1 MNRRL
6 IAAATLVLVAGVAVV
21 VFGSARRRDSD
32 HPAPATSSEHGS
44 GIDHAM
50 GAVVAL
56 YHAPDG
62 GTPCET
68 AYNAFKA
75 SQDLATQKNL
85 TPVVLKLA
93 PRDQFLATCGGLP
106 PATQQCM
113 VPLYLAE
120 HRPECVKAKPPQ
132 DVLDSLV
139 QMKHQAE
146 PGSPAAEQQGQSEP
160 PPVASP

>member
-6 IAAATLVLVAGVAVV
+6 VVAAATLVLVAGVAVV
-21 VFGSARRRDSD
+21 VFGSTRNRVEHAA
-32 HPAPATSSEHGS
+32 PAPSSTHGA

-56 YHAPDG
+56 YHAPQG
-62 GTPCET
+62 ATPCET

-75 SQDLATQKNL
+75 SQDLAAQKNL

-106 PATQQCM
+106 PPAQQCL
-113 VPLYLAE
+113 VPLYLSE
-120 HRPECVKAKPPQ
+120 HRSECQKVKPPQ

-139 QMKHQAE
+139 QLKRATE
-146 PGSPAAEQQGQSEP
+146 PGSQSESQEPSEP
-160 PPVASP
+160 PPVAAH

>member
-1 MNRRL
+1 VNKRL

-21 VFGSARRRDSD
+21 VFGSVRRRT
-32 HPAPATSSEHGS
+32 HPAPPAASTSGHGA

-56 YHAPDG
+56 YHAPEG
-62 GTPCET
+62 STSCES

-75 SQDLATQKNL
+75 SLDLSTEKQI
-85 TPVVLKLA
+85 TPVVTKLA
-93 PRDQFLATCGGLP
+93 PRDQFLATCGSLP
-106 PATQQCM
+106 PATQQCL

-120 HRPECVKAKPPQ
+120 HRADCQKAKPPQ

-139 QMKHQAE
+139 QMKHAPE
-146 PGSPAAEQQGQSEP
+146 PGSQSEQQEP
-160 PPVASP
+160 PEPAPVAPH

>member
-21 VFGSARRRDSD
+21 VFGSTRKREQHA
-32 HPAPATSSEHGS
+32 APVTSSGHGA

-56 YHAPDG
+56 YHAPEG
-62 GTPCET
+62 STPCET

-75 SQDLATQKNL
+75 SQDIATQKNL
-85 TPVVLKLA
+85 TPVVIKLA
-93 PRDQFLATCGGLP
+93 PRDQFLATCGALP
-106 PATQQCM
+106 PPTQQCM
-113 VPLYLAE
+113 VPIYLAE
-120 HRPECVKAKPPQ
+120 HRPECVKAKPSQ

-146 PGSPAAEQQGQSEP
+146 PGSPAADQQEMSEP
-160 PPVASP
+160 PPAAAP

>member
-1 MNRRL
+1 MNRQ
-6 IAAATLVLVAGVAVV
+6 IAAAATLVLVAGVAVV
-21 VFGSARRRDSD
+21 VFGSTRRRAV
-32 HPAPATSSEHGS
+32 HPAPAASEDPHAA
-44 GIDHAM
+44 GIDRVM

-75 SQDLATQKNL
+75 SLDLSTEKQL

-93 PRDQFLATCGGLP
+93 PRDQFLATCGGLSP
-106 PATQQCM
+106 VTQQCM
-113 VPLYLAE
+113 VPLYLVD
-120 HRPECVKAKPPQ
+120 HRSECEKAKPPQ

-139 QMKHQAE
+139 TMKHAAE
-146 PGSPAAEQQGQSEP
+146 PGSPGAGQQEMPEP
-160 PPVASP
+160 PPVASH

>member
-1 MNRRL
+1 VNRRL

-21 VFGSARRRDSD
+21 VFGSTRRRE
-32 HPAPATSSEHGS
+32 HVAPASSSGHGA

-50 GAVVAL
+50 GAVLAL
-56 YHAPDG
+56 YHAPEG
-62 GTPCET
+62 STPCES

-75 SQDLATQKNL
+75 SQDLATQKQL

-93 PRDQFLATCGGLP
+93 PHDQFIATCGALP
-106 PATQQCM
+106 PKTQQCM

-120 HRPECVKAKPPQ
+120 HRPECAGAKPAQ

-139 QMKHQAE
+139 QVKHAAE
-146 PGSPAAEQQGQSEP
+146 PGSPAAEQQELSEP
-160 PPVASP
+160 PPVASH

>member
-1 MNRRL
+1 VNRRL
-6 IAAATLVLVAGVAVV
+6 VAAATLVFVAGVAVV
-21 VFGSARRRDSD
+21 VFGSTRRHE
-32 HPAPATSSEHGS
+32 HPAPAASSEHGA

-56 YHAPDG
+56 YHAPEG
-62 GTPCET
+62 ATPCET

-75 SQDLATQKNL
+75 SLDLSTQKQL

-106 PATQQCM
+106 PPTQQCLA
-113 VPLYLAE
+113 PLYLSE
-120 HRPECVKAKPPQ
+120 HRPECAKAKPPQ

-139 QMKHQAE
+139 IMKHAAE
-146 PGSPAAEQQGQSEP
+146 PGLPAAEPQELAEP
-160 PPVASP
+160 PPVASH